1 MAGAMEIWRMI
12 VDALGG
18 MVGIGVGAAVA
29 VTGMAVISVETGGG
43 ATSGESGETGVA
55 V

>member
-18 MVGIGVGAAVA
+18 MVGIGVGVAVA
-29 VTGMAVISVETGGG
+29 GMTVISMETGGG
-43 ATSGESGETGVA
+43 ATSGESGGTGVA